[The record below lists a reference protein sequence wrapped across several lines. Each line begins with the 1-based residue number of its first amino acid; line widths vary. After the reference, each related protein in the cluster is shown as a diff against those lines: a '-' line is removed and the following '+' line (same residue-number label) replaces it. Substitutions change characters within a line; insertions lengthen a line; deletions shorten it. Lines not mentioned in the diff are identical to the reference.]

1 MKRKCSYLSNRKLI
15 FRGRNKRRL
24 RPRKTTVEEQVM
36 ISVSQ
41 EYLNGLNSK
50 IQNLE
55 DHVRGLENMNRELVE
70 AVNEKQ

>member
-1 MKRKCSYLSNRKLI
+1 
-15 FRGRNKRRL
+15 
-24 RPRKTTVEEQVM
+24 M